1 MAEEDSKYFSEFKKY
16 MRRGID
22 AAQQK
27 NLTDAR
33 RANVYAPDVSG
44 ELDRLMRGVL
54 PVAIHTSSSGADE
67 PLTLKERIKKQI
79 DNNVRSIATLEWFA
93 RHLGLEPPEGLD
105 VDDII
110 CAGLETFAQRKR

>member
-1 MAEEDSKYFSEFKKY
+1 
-16 MRRGID
+16 MRREID
-22 AAQQK
+22 AVQQK

-44 ELDRLMRGVL
+44 ELDQLRIG
-54 PVAIHTSSSGADE
+54 IHTSSGGADE

-79 DNNVRSIATLEWFA
+79 DTNVRSTATLEWFT

-105 VDDII
+105 VDEII
-110 CAGLETFAQRKR
+110 RAGLETFAQRKR